1 MTPALIL
8 GAWFAASI
16 RIAAVYGLAP
26 PYLIG
31 R

>member
-1 MTPALIL
+1 MTPVIIL
-8 GAWFAASI
+8 GAWWAASI

-26 PYLIG
+26 PWLTG

>member
-1 MTPALIL
+1 MPADYFVWL
-8 GAWFAASI
+8 GAWW

-26 PYLIG
+26 PWLDG